1 MPIGR
6 TVILEVDE
14 ATMAMLP
21 IGATGSAWISADKPH
36 SILGFL
42 DIIGAATVRLVA
54 TKSYL
59 NAI

>member
-1 MPIGR
+1 
-6 TVILEVDE
+6 
-14 ATMAMLP
+14 MAMLP

-36 SILGFL
+36 RILGFL

-54 TKSYL
+54 TKFYL